1 MSARSARLVAEN
13 MPHHVL
19 QRGNRRQ
26 NVFFSEKDKKDYLR
40 ILQEQCQIYCVE
52 IWAYCLMDNHVHLI
66 VTPHSEKDLAK
77 AVGETH
83 KRYTRIINF
92 REGWRGYLWEGRFK
106 SFILDERYLH
116 AAVRYVERN
125 PVRAGLIKKA
135 EDYSWSSAPDHAYS
149 KDNGLLSRFYLLD
162 EIKDWSYYLSASD
175 SEEDLRLFRRHG
187 QTGRPLG
194 SSDFMN
200 ELAGK
205 LRIDLTPKRRGRKPK
220 K

>member
-1 MSARSARLVAEN
+1 MAARTARLVAEN
-13 MPHHVL
+13 TPHHVL

-26 NVFFSEKDKKDYLR
+26 NVFFSEEDKEAYLK
-40 ILQEQCQIYCVE
+40 ILQEQCQTYDLE

-77 AVGETH
+77 AIGETH
-83 KRYTRIINF
+83 KQYTRMINF

-106 SFILDERYLH
+106 SFILDERYIY

-125 PVRAGLIKKA
+125 PVRAGLAKKA
-135 EDYSWSSAPDHAYS
+135 EGYPWSSARGHISDRN
-149 KDNGLLSRFYLLD
+149 NGLLSRFYLLD
-162 EIKDWSYYLSASD
+162 EIADWSDYLSASD
-175 SEEDLRLFRRHG
+175 SEEDLKLFRRHG

-200 ELAGK
+200 ELARK
-205 LRIDLTPKRRGRKPK
+205 LKVDLTPKQRGRKPNK
-220 K
+220 